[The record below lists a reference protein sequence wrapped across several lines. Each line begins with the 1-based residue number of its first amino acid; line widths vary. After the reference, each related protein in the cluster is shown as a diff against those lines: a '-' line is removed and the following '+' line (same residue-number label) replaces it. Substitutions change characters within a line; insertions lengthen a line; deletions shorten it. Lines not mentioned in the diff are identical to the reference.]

1 MNKPDSLRPS
11 SAPSPGESQ
20 ASPGLLGGFFLLALA
35 AVLPPLLILVF
46 LVLPGLKGLQANQE
60 EILARLDRIE
70 KVAALTYF
78 SRKPGAS
85 SLAEIL
91 KYLRYWTE
99 EETRCLPQEVR
110 SCKEREKTAVQAL
123 HALGKPALQALIRET
138 LAQDTHA
145 GAKYYRKA
153 LLEALARID
162 PDQAAGVAGKI
173 LLDPKY
179 STQTRIFAAREL
191 LKLSRDRG
199 VQALRECVKENDHRS
214 MEGYSALLQ
223 TYLEETTDQARGEV
237 IYKILHRPTLDSS
250 TVQVILQDIPLL
262 DPKDPYLK
270 KLCQDMANL
279 FFRRNLETFR
289 AAVLLRPIAFNL
301 RRQIIRSM
309 SRVLPAKALKPFLE
323 EALKITVQEGTRREI
338 LKYLRE
344 KCR

>member
-1 MNKPDSLRPS
+1 MNKTEINVSS
-11 SAPSPGESQ
+11 SAPSNQEPQ

-35 AVLPPLLILVF
+35 AILPTLLILVF
-46 LVLPGLKGLQANQE
+46 LVLPSLKTLQSNQKD
-60 EILARLDRIE
+60 ILVRLDRIE

-85 SLAEIL
+85 SLAEVL

-99 EETRCLPQEVR
+99 EETKCLPQEVR
-110 SCKEREKTAVQAL
+110 TCKEREETAVQAL
-123 HALGKPALQALIRET
+123 QALGTPALQALVREA

-162 PDQAAGVAGKI
+162 PGQAAGVAEKI
-173 LLDPKY
+173 LLSQKF

-199 VQALRECVKENDHRS
+199 VQALRECVKENNHRS
-214 MEGYSALLQ
+214 MDGYSALLQ
-223 TYLEETTDQARGEV
+223 TYLEETTDEARGEV

-262 DPKDPYLK
+262 DSKDPYLK
-270 KLCQDMANL
+270 KLCKDMANL
-279 FFRRNLETFR
+279 FFRRNLESFR
-289 AAVLLRPIAFNL
+289 ASVLLRPMAFNL

-309 SRVLPAKALKPFLE
+309 SQVLPVKTLKPFLE
-323 EALKITVQEGTRREI
+323 EALKVSVQEGTRREI

>member
-1 MNKPDSLRPS
+1 MKKTDPPS
-11 SAPSPGESQ
+11 SSSAGEPQ
-20 ASPGLLGGFFLLALA
+20 ASPGLLGGLFLLALA
-35 AVLPPLLILVF
+35 AVLPTLLVLVF
-46 LVLPGLKGLQANQE
+46 LALPALKSLQANQKD
-60 EILARLDRIE
+60 ILARLDRIE
-70 KVAALTYF
+70 KTAALTYF

-99 EETRCLPQEVR
+99 EETKCLPQEVR
-110 SCKEREKTAVQAL
+110 TCKEREETAVQAL
-123 HALGKPALQALIRET
+123 HALGKPALQALVREA
-138 LAQDTHA
+138 LAQDGHA

-162 PDQAAGVAGKI
+162 PSRAAEVAEKI
-173 LLDPKY
+173 LLSPGY

-214 MEGYSALLQ
+214 MEGYSVLLQ
-223 TYLEETTDQARGEV
+223 TYLEETTDEARGEV
-237 IYKILHRPTLDSS
+237 MYKILHRPTLDSS
-250 TVQVILQDIPLL
+250 TVQVILQDVPLL

-270 KLCQDMANL
+270 KLCKDMANL
-279 FFRRNLETFR
+279 FFRRNLESFR
-289 AAVLLRPIAFNL
+289 AAVLLRPMAFNL

-309 SRVLPAKALKPFLE
+309 SRVLPAKTLKPFLE

-338 LKYLRE
+338 LKNLRE